1 MFRIRRIY
9 DDTLLRDKE
18 ILIRVRDILKEQFP
32 LISDKDAGLLS
43 SQLKNPLKHLF
54 RSILFVAEDQA
65 GNLRGFAV
73 LMHANDLNFGYLD
86 YISTAGK
93 QTGGGIGG
101 ALYQRLR
108 EEAISLNV
116 DGIFFECLPDDK
128 KICTDKKIIAQN
140 RSRLKFYERFG
151 ARPII
156 GTAYETPLNPDD
168 NCPPYLVLDPLDRE
182 PDLSR
187 EKARLIVRAILERRY
202 GHKCPPEYIDMVTQS
217 FRDDPIRLRNP
228 KYTEENGEKKQIRPV
243 YVDKVIALCVN
254 DRHDIHHVHERGY
267 VQAPVRIGSILKEL
281 DKTGL
286 FEKKKVVRYSKKH
299 ILEVH
304 DKKLVAYLKNVCA
317 GLKPGKSVY
326 PYVFPV
332 RNAARP
338 PRELPVRAGY
348 YCIDTFTP
356 INSNAYLAARRAVDA
371 TLTAA
376 DCLLKGYRMA
386 YALVRPPGHH
396 AERKVFGGFCY
407 FNSTAIA
414 ANYLSRYGKVAVIDI
429 DYHHGNGT
437 QDIFYERCDVL
448 TISLH
453 GRPRFTYPYFSGYSQ
468 EKGAGEGLGC
478 NVNYPLAR
486 EMAGREYLTV
496 LEKAVGKIRR
506 FKPAFL
512 VVALG
517 LDPAK
522 GDPTGSWSLK
532 ARDFQ
537 NNGAML
543 ASLALPTLVVQEG
556 GYRVGSLGVNARRF
570 FEGLIRGA
578 LRVSDN

>member
-18 ILIRVRDILKEQFP
+18 ISSRIREILKEQFP
-32 LISDKDAGLLS
+32 LITEKDSGLLP
-43 SQLKNPLKHLF
+43 SQLKNPMKHRL
-54 RSILFVAEDQA
+54 RSILFVAEGQN
-65 GNLRGFAV
+65 GNLKGFAV
-73 LMHANDLNFGYLD
+73 LMHAPDLDFGYLD
-86 YISTAGK
+86 YISTAGRR
-93 QTGGGIGG
+93 TGGGIGG

-108 EEAISLNV
+108 DEAISLNMV
-116 DGIFFECLPDDK
+116 GVFFECLPDDE
-128 KICTDKKIIAQN
+128 KICKDKKIISQN
-140 RSRLKFYERFG
+140 RARLKFYERFG
-151 ARPII
+151 ARPVIN
-156 GTAYETPLNPDD
+156 TAYETPLTPDD
-168 NCPPYLVLDPLDRE
+168 DCPPYLVLDPLDRE

-187 EKARLIVRAILERRY
+187 DRSRLIVRAILERRY
-202 GHKCPPEYIDMVTQS
+202 GHKCPPEYIDMVVES
-217 FRDDPIRLRNP
+217 FRDDPIRLRDL
-228 KYTEENGEKKQIRPV
+228 KYTGKKFEKAQARTV

-267 VQAPVRIGSILKEL
+267 VQAPVRISSILEEL
-281 DKTGL
+281 DKTYL
-286 FEKKKVVRYSKKH
+286 FEKIKVVRHSKDH
-299 ILEVH
+299 ILAVH
-304 DKKLVAYLKNVCA
+304 DKKLVNYLKNVCA
-317 GLKPGKSVY
+317 GLKPGKSIY

-338 PRELPVRAGY
+338 PKELPVRAGY
-348 YCIDTFTP
+348 FCIDTFTP

-371 TLTAA
+371 ALTAA
-376 DCLLKGYRMA
+376 NCLLKGHRLA

-396 AERKVFGGFCY
+396 AERRVFGGFCY

-414 ANYLSRYGKVAVIDI
+414 ANYLSRYGKVAVIDV

-468 EKGAGEGLGC
+468 EKGAGQGLGF
-478 NVNYPLAR
+478 NVNYPLPQ
-486 EMAGREYLTV
+486 EMDGPKYLAV
-496 LEKAVGKIRR
+496 LKKAVGKILR
-506 FKPAFL
+506 FKPAFV

-522 GDPTGSWSLK
+522 GDPTGSWSLR

-537 NNGAML
+537 NNGAAL
-543 ASLALPTLVVQEG
+543 ASLGLPILVVQEG
-556 GYRVGSLGVNARRF
+556 GYKVRSLGVNARRF
-570 FEGLIRGA
+570 FEGMIGN
-578 LRVSDN
+578 S